1 MKNIKILIVED
12 DLDMQEMMV
21 SFMQKNGFMVIAANN
36 ADELTGKLK
45 SQRVDLILLDVMLG
59 DENGISICRE
69 IRETNNIPIIIV
81 SALSADQ
88 DRLSGFEVGADDY
101 IVKPFNPQILLA
113 KVKAILK
120 RGTKIASLAYRRNTN
135 IYHFNDWIY
144 NGKKDIVISPKG
156 FQISLSKKETKI
168 LKVFLTNSHITLTR
182 EEIANSI
189 DDNRKEDET
198 LNLAES
204 RAIDVLVGRL
214 RSKIEIDTK
223 NPSLIK
229 TERGIGYIFST
240 EVFRELTHTGR
251 KRTNQLKPK
260 KRATTGPFAPVLKI
274 TDSKDYPGFTSTN
287 VGTNS

>member
-1 MKNIKILIVED
+1 MSVPKILIVED

-36 ADELTGKLK
+36 ADEFTKKLK

-101 IVKPFNPQILLA
+101 IVKPFNPHILLA

-240 EVFRELTHTGR
+240 EVE
-251 KRTNQLKPK
+251 
-260 KRATTGPFAPVLKI
+260 V
-274 TDSKDYPGFTSTN
+274 KDE
-287 VGTNS
+287 

>member
-1 MKNIKILIVED
+1 MSVPKILIVED

-36 ADELTGKLK
+36 ADELTEKLK

-144 NGKKDIVISPKG
+144 NGKKDIVISPKK

-240 EVFRELTHTGR
+240 EVE
-251 KRTNQLKPK
+251 
-260 KRATTGPFAPVLKI
+260 V
-274 TDSKDYPGFTSTN
+274 KDE
-287 VGTNS
+287 

>member
-1 MKNIKILIVED
+1 MSVPKILIVED
-12 DLDMQEMMV
+12 DLDMQEMMI

-36 ADELTGKLK
+36 SDELTKKLK

-69 IRETNNIPIIIV
+69 IRETNNIPIIII
-81 SALSADQ
+81 SALSDDQ
-88 DRLSGFEVGADDY
+88 NRLSGFEVGADDY

-113 KVKAILK
+113 KVKVILK

-135 IYHFNDWIY
+135 IYHFNNWIF
-144 NGKKDIVISPKG
+144 NGKKDILISPDEV
-156 FQISLSKKETKI
+156 QISLSKKETKI

-189 DDNRKEDET
+189 DDSRKEDET

-214 RSKIEIDTK
+214 RSKIETDTK

-240 EVFRELTHTGR
+240 EVEVRDE
-251 KRTNQLKPK
+251 
-260 KRATTGPFAPVLKI
+260 
-274 TDSKDYPGFTSTN
+274 
-287 VGTNS
+287 

>member
-1 MKNIKILIVED
+1 MSVPKILIVED

-36 ADELTGKLK
+36 ADELTEKIK

-240 EVFRELTHTGR
+240 EVE
-251 KRTNQLKPK
+251 
-260 KRATTGPFAPVLKI
+260 V
-274 TDSKDYPGFTSTN
+274 KDE
-287 VGTNS
+287 

>member
-1 MKNIKILIVED
+1 MSVPKILIVED

-36 ADELTGKLK
+36 ADELTEKLK

-135 IYHFNDWIY
+135 IYYFNDWIY

-240 EVFRELTHTGR
+240 EVE
-251 KRTNQLKPK
+251 
-260 KRATTGPFAPVLKI
+260 V
-274 TDSKDYPGFTSTN
+274 KDE
-287 VGTNS
+287 

>member
-1 MKNIKILIVED
+1 MSVPKILIVED

-36 ADELTGKLK
+36 ADELTEKLK

-81 SALSADQ
+81 SALSADE

-240 EVFRELTHTGR
+240 EVE
-251 KRTNQLKPK
+251 
-260 KRATTGPFAPVLKI
+260 V
-274 TDSKDYPGFTSTN
+274 KDE
-287 VGTNS
+287 

>member
-1 MKNIKILIVED
+1 MSVPKILIVED

-36 ADELTGKLK
+36 ADELTEKLK

-168 LKVFLTNSHITLTR
+168 LKVFLTNSHIALTR

-240 EVFRELTHTGR
+240 EVE
-251 KRTNQLKPK
+251 
-260 KRATTGPFAPVLKI
+260 V
-274 TDSKDYPGFTSTN
+274 KDE
-287 VGTNS
+287 